1 MAIDLHSVICIFKH
15 SNMQIDSITVN
26 KGNPLPQLLIYTYC
40 LWSGWQMCCIV
51 DVHMR
56 LSSYDFYWQLV
67 YRRT

>member
-1 MAIDLHSVICIFKH
+1 
-15 SNMQIDSITVN
+15 MQIDSITVN